1 MSRPVTSVQFVC
13 TCNSQITRR
22 HSRQR
27 KFWAIIVMLY
37 TRSMDYNQ
45 RPRVYIRS
53 WPCKDEELHL
63 PYIIKCG
70 SVRTNSVNLLGVPND
85 PRNHFSNY
93 KKKCINIYYNS
104 GQKIASELLS
114 ENS

>member
-37 TRSMDYNQ
+37 TRSVDYNQ
-45 RPRVYIRS
+45 RPRVYIRY

-63 PYIIKCG
+63 PYIICW
-70 SVRTNSVNLLGVPND
+70 VCQLIHETT
-85 PRNHFSNY
+85 FQIT
-93 KKKCINIYYNS
+93 KKNVLTFIITAAK
-104 GQKIASELLS
+104 K
-114 ENS
+114 